1 MLNLSSSVDLHFRLI
16 EQSGL
21 WKKSCGV
28 STIFGAAIT
37 YRPWMLSSYDHCIP
51 SVFGIGNKGHEYG
64 DQTMNYRMILLT
76 LLLIRRLKLK
86 IQFLHKA

>member
-28 STIFGAAIT
+28 STILVLQSHILVK
-37 YRPWMLSSYDHCIP
+37 PSSLDA
-51 SVFGIGNKGHEYG
+51 
-64 DQTMNYRMILLT
+64 
-76 LLLIRRLKLK
+76 LKL
-86 IQFLHKA
+86 